1 MTDLRVVV
9 PGKPVPKAR
18 PRFDSRSGRTYT
30 ATKTVQ
36 YERHVK
42 GEAWAAT
49 RRAEWPKPDDCARVT
64 ARLKLRAPGS
74 KLPRCTCAF
83 CATEYRV
90 ALLVV
95 LPDRRTRDLDN
106 VTKSIL
112 DACNGVL
119 WYDDRQVVGVSME
132 RAINRARPRVEILVS
147 VATGQSE
154 LVLGD
159 VDGMCTG
166 GPS

>member
-1 MTDLRVVV
+1 VSELRVVV

-18 PRFDSRSGRTYT
+18 PRFDPRSGRTYT
-30 ATKTVQ
+30 AKKTVQ

-49 RRAEWPKPDDCARVT
+49 RRAQWPRPDDCARVA

-90 ALLVV
+90 AVLVV

-132 RAINRARPRVEILVS
+132 RAINPSRPRVELVVS
-147 VATGQSE
+147 VAVAQGE
-154 LVLGD
+154 LD
-159 VDGMCTG
+159 VARADVCTG
-166 GPS
+166 GSS